1 MLRHRAGTARGGTS
15 GTGESFLRRGAVF
28 AVGTGILTGLVIGC
42 SAGVSGR
49 ESASPS
55 DPAAGGHGAAISSA
69 TPPSLQV
76 TVEDATYGTLIV
88 DTLPGAL
95 CGATVQLPSGGTV
108 LASAFFTDHPADA
121 HGRVTWSYATPVAG
135 AGTGSGHY
143 RVHCAL
149 AAQTAEASRDFVVP

>member
-1 MLRHRAGTARGGTS
+1 
-15 GTGESFLRRGAVF
+15 
-28 AVGTGILTGLVIGC
+28 
-42 SAGVSGR
+42 
-49 ESASPS
+49 
-55 DPAAGGHGAAISSA
+55 
-69 TPPSLQV
+69 
-76 TVEDATYGTLIV
+76 VEDATYGTLIV

-149 AAQTAEASRDFVVP
+149 AAQTAEASHDFAVP